1 MKKLII
7 PVILLSLLTTSGCA
21 VIDAILGEGRVQEPV
36 VNVESVN
43 VGDVSF
49 EALELLFDINIENP
63 NQLGITL
70 SSFDYEL
77 LLNEKSFV
85 RGDQPDGMQ
94 IEAEASNT
102 VRVPI
107 SLTFRDIIES
117 VQSVAREDSSQY
129 QFKSGFAFN
138 LPVIGDVRIPVQ
150 RTGAI
155 PVIKKP
161 SLNIA
166 SFNIENISFT
176 GADAVLRLKLNN
188 PNFFSFELKQLQYNF
203 SIDGINV
210 LRGTA
215 DKSITITQDDESTI
229 EIPLSLNFVDFGQSI
244 YRILRGEQDA
254 QFRFTGSALFDSSID
269 FFQNIPLDFDQSG
282 ALPLVR

>member
-1 MKKLII
+1 MKIY
-7 PVILLSLLTTSGCA
+7 VISLLIVPVLLFSGCA
-21 VIDAILGEGRVQEPV
+21 VIDAILGEGRIQEPV

-49 EALELLFDINIENP
+49 ESLELLFDINIENP
-63 NQLGITL
+63 NKLGISL

-85 RGDQPDGMQ
+85 RGDQPEGMQ

-117 VQSVAREDSSQY
+117 VQSVAGQDSSSY

-138 LPVIGDVRIPVQ
+138 LPVIGDVRIPVS
-150 RTGAI
+150 RSGAI

-161 SLNIA
+161 TLNIA

-188 PNFFSFELKQLQYNF
+188 PNFFSFDLEQLQYNF
-203 SIDGINV
+203 SIDGVNIV
-210 LRGTA
+210 QGSA
-215 DKSITITQDDESTI
+215 DQGIKVNPDSESTI
-229 EIPLSLNFVDFGQSI
+229 DIPLSLNFVDFGQSI

>member
-7 PVILLSLLTTSGCA
+7 PVILHSLLTTSGCA
-21 VIDAILGEGRVQEPV
+21 IIDAILGEGRVQEPV

-49 EALELLFDINIENP
+49 EALKLLFDINIENP

-85 RGDQPDGMQ
+85 RGDQPEGMQ

-117 VQSVAREDSSQY
+117 VQSVVDQDSSQY

-138 LPVIGDVRIPVQ
+138 LPVIGDVRIPVS

-166 SFNIENISFT
+166 SFNIKNISFT

-254 QFRFTGSALFDSSID
+254 QFRFTGSALFASSID

>member
-7 PVILLSLLTTSGCA
+7 PVILHSLLTTSGCA
-21 VIDAILGEGRVQEPV
+21 IIDSILGEGRVQEPV

-85 RGDQPDGMQ
+85 RGDQPEGMQ

-117 VQSVAREDSSQY
+117 VQSVVDQDSSQY
-129 QFKSGFAFN
+129 QFKSGFALN
-138 LPVIGDVRIPVQ
+138 LPVIGDVRIPVS

-166 SFNIENISFT
+166 SFNIKNISFT

>member
-7 PVILLSLLTTSGCA
+7 PVILHSLLTTSGCA
-21 VIDAILGEGRVQEPV
+21 IIDAILGEGRVQEPV

-85 RGDQPDGMQ
+85 RGDQPEGMQ

-117 VQSVAREDSSQY
+117 VQSVVDQDSSQY

-138 LPVIGDVRIPVQ
+138 LPVIGDVRIPVS

-166 SFNIENISFT
+166 SFNIKNISFT